1 MHIYP
6 LSKPFLLAKL
16 FIKEQL
22 KEPVALLWIVIS
34 PVVTFYLITYAGYT
48 GGESLRDYAS
58 ATSWFYAFIS
68 SSVALFGL
76 AFYIVGRR
84 ESGFL
89 RSFVYTKRTK
99 ITFLTGQFLAYSF
112 MSVIYCSVFYVL
124 TRGYFGLMVLEEWL
138 VIVGRFYMCFL
149 LFSTPSLLLTL
160 VPIGFQNTNTLFSIL
175 SVSMLALGIGSLSTS
190 YSLFNVIDLFNPMGW
205 ANRLMLVGVTGSA
218 TLVAS
223 ILGMIIVTGWF
234 VFRFLLINP
243 VWSRY

>member
-1 MHIYP
+1 MHIYS
-6 LSKPFLLAKL
+6 LSKPFLLAAL

-34 PVVTFYLITYAGYT
+34 PAVTFYLILYARSS
-48 GGESLRDYAS
+48 ESELFRDYWS

-89 RSFVYTKRTK
+89 RSFVYTTCTK
-99 ITFLTGQFLAYSF
+99 ITFLIGQFLAYSF

-124 TRGYFGLMVLEEWL
+124 TRGYFGSVALDEWM
-138 VIVGRFYMCFL
+138 VIVVRFYMCFL
-149 LFSTPSLLLTL
+149 LFSTPALLLTL
-160 VPIGFQNTNTLFSIL
+160 LPIGFQNTNTLFSIC
-175 SVSMLALGIGSLSTS
+175 SVAMLALGIGSLNASHP
-190 YSLFNVIDLFNPMGW
+190 LFNVMGLFNPMGW
-205 ANRLMLVGVTGSA
+205 ANRIMLVGVTESA
-218 TLVAS
+218 PLVAVVVG
-223 ILGMIIVTGWF
+223 LIIATGCL

>member
-1 MHIYP
+1 MCTYP
-6 LSKPFLLAKL
+6 LSKPFLLAIL

-34 PVVTFYLITYAGYT
+34 PAVTFYLLTYARVAGDELY
-48 GGESLRDYAS
+48 RDYTS

-124 TRGYFGLMVLEEWL
+124 TRGYFGSVALDEWM

-149 LFSTPSLLLTL
+149 LFSTPALLLTL
-160 VPIGFQNTNTLFSIL
+160 VPIGFQNSNTLFSIC
-175 SVSMLALGIGSLSTS
+175 SVAMLALGIGSLSAS
-190 YSLFNVIDLFNPMGW
+190 HPLFNVMGLFNPMGW
-205 ANRLMLVGVTGSA
+205 ANRIMLVGVTESA
-218 TLVAS
+218 PVVAVVVG
-223 ILGMIIVTGWF
+223 LIIVTGWL

>member
-1 MHIYP
+1 MYIYI
-6 LSKPFLLAKL
+6 LSKPILLSML
-16 FIKEQL
+16 FVKEQL
-22 KEPVALLWIVIS
+22 KEPVAVLWIVIS
-34 PVVTFYLITYAGYT
+34 PAVTFYLITYARIS
-48 GGESLRDYAS
+48 GEEATRDYAS

-89 RSFVYTKRTK
+89 RSFVYTRRTK
-99 ITFLTGQFLAYSF
+99 LTFLVGQFLAYSF

-124 TRGYFGLMVLEEWL
+124 TRGYFGSMAMEEWI

-160 VPIGFQNTNTLFSIL
+160 LPIGFQNTNTLFSMI
-175 SVSMLALGIGSLSTS
+175 SVGMLALGIGSLNTS
-190 YSLFNVIDLFNPMGW
+190 HPVLNVIGIFNPMEW
-205 ANRLMLVGVTGSA
+205 ANRIMTMGVFESAPVVAVVVGLIS
-218 TLVAS
+218 
-223 ILGMIIVTGWF
+223 VTGWL